1 VSKSSTYFECVNCSY
16 QTVKW
21 VGCCPECKEWNS
33 LDQISTLKTAKQ
45 TLHFSAKLDI
55 HQLDDIQLEE
65 QSRISSQCLEWDR
78 VMGGGIVPGSFL
90 LVAGDPGIGK
100 STLLLQ
106 ISTQISEKHP
116 IVYFSSEES
125 LTQIKLRFQRI
136 QQTAPANLFFSDH
149 ASLHGIIEICKQKKP
164 TLIVI
169 DSIQNIIND
178 STNALPGTISQLKES
193 AFLLMKLAKENS
205 IAIIATGHI
214 TKEGAIAGPKLLEHM
229 VDGVF
234 YLQKEDQWQARTLR
248 AIKNRFGSIN
258 EIGFFHMKG
267 NGLQEVH
274 NINQHL
280 IEQTKHAPG
289 STLVSSLEGSRPI
302 FLELQA
308 LTVPVKFGIPQR
320 IITGIDHKHVSLIA
334 AILEKYLHIP
344 LSKHD
349 IFFKISGGMKTKDQT
364 CDLGIAL
371 ALLSSYFQ
379 QPLPPKTIALAEISL
394 TGQIKPV
401 YNIDIHAKECSTFGF
416 QQLIVAKDQVLH
428 PTTLKINRISSVHEL
443 LIFFPE
449 QTESEHPKL
458 DYLPKQSTI

>member
-1 VSKSSTYFECVNCSY
+1 MSKQSTYFQCVNCSH
-16 QTVKW
+16 QSVKW
-21 VGCCPECKEWNS
+21 VGCCPECKQWNS
-33 LDQISTLKTAKQ
+33 FEEVTTVKAGKHTVQVS
-45 TLHFSAKLDI
+45 SKLDI
-55 HQLDDIQLEE
+55 HKLDDIKMEDQA
-65 QSRISSQCLEWDR
+65 RIASTYFEWDR

-106 ISTQISEKHP
+106 ISTQIGEHHS
-116 IVYFSSEES
+116 IIYFSSEES
-125 LTQIKLRFQRI
+125 LTQVKLRFQRI
-136 QQTAPANLFFSDH
+136 QQKAPDNLMFSDH
-149 ASLHGIIEICKQKKP
+149 ASLNGIIEICKQKKP
-164 TLIVI
+164 TLVVI
-169 DSIQNIIND
+169 DSIQGIIND
-178 STNALPGTISQLKES
+178 TTNALPGTISQLKES
-193 AFLLMKLAKENS
+193 AFLLMRLAKENS

-214 TKEGAIAGPKLLEHM
+214 TKEGMIAGPKLLEHM

-267 NGLQEVH
+267 NGLQEVQ

-280 IEQTKHAPG
+280 LEQTRHAPG
-289 STLVSSLEGSRPI
+289 ATLVSSLEGSRPI

-379 QPLPPKTIALAEISL
+379 QSLPPKTIALAEISL
-394 TGQIKPV
+394 TGQVKSV
-401 YNIDIHAKECSTFGF
+401 YNIDIHAKECATFGF
-416 QQLIVAKDQVLH
+416 NQLIVAKDQIVH
-428 PTTLKINRISSVHEL
+428 QPGVTLKKISSVHEL
-443 LIFFPE
+443 LMFFPA
-449 QTESEHPKL
+449 
-458 DYLPKQSTI
+458 DIV

>member
-1 VSKSSTYFECVNCSY
+1 MSKVSTYFECVNCSY

-21 VGCCPECKEWNS
+21 IGCCPECKEWNS
-33 LDQISTLKTAKQ
+33 LDQISTSKASKT
-45 TLHFSAKLDI
+45 TLPASKLVV
-55 HQLDDIQLEE
+55 HRLDEISSEAQA
-65 QSRISSQCLEWDR
+65 RISSHCSEWDR

-90 LVAGDPGIGK
+90 LISGDPGIGK

-106 ISTQISEKHP
+106 ISTRISNDYAV
-116 IVYFSSEES
+116 IYFSSEES

-136 QQTAPANLFFSDH
+136 QTKVPENLFFSDH
-149 ASLHGIIEICKQKKP
+149 TALSDIIEICKQKKP
-164 TLIVI
+164 TLIII
-169 DSIQNIIND
+169 DSIQNIVNNA
-178 STNALPGTISQLKES
+178 TTALPGTISQLKES

-205 IAIIATGHI
+205 IAVIATGHI
-214 TKEGAIAGPKLLEHM
+214 TKEGSIAGPKLLEHM

-234 YLQKEDQWQARTLR
+234 YLQKEDQWQTRTLR

-267 NGLQEVH
+267 DGLHEVQ

-280 IEQTKHAPG
+280 LEQTTHASG
-289 STLVSSLEGSRPI
+289 ATLVSSLEGTRPI

-308 LTVPVKFGIPQR
+308 LTVPVKYGIPQR

-379 QPLPPKTIALAEISL
+379 QPIPAKTIALAEISL
-394 TGQIKPV
+394 TGQVKPV
-401 YNIDIHAKECSTFGF
+401 YNIEIHAKECATFGF
-416 QQLIVAKDQVLH
+416 SQLIVAKDQKL
-428 PTTLKINRISSVHEL
+428 PAQNLKITKISSVHEL
-443 LIFFPE
+443 LVFFPV
-449 QTESEHPKL
+449 QPDS
-458 DYLPKQSTI
+458 